1 MARIRDFD
9 ETAFGQ
15 PLDHLLCDL
24 ARKHLALFGPD
35 HQRGALDVLQAFPQ
49 VWDFRDGTTAGGLV
63 DGRVEAEDEVACR
76 LIEHQRSADLAFEE
90 LFWLPGIEAREVL
103 DGLGFAPGD
112 RVAAYLGWRS
122 YQRKSE
128 IWAAFLW
135 ALPVSP
141 VLLSLTVLGVTY
153 L

>member
-1 MARIRDFD
+1 LRAIWV
-9 ETAFGQ
+9 AGI
-15 PLDHLLCDL
+15 
-24 ARKHLALFGPD
+24 
-35 HQRGALDVLQAFPQ
+35 
-49 VWDFRDGTTAGGLV
+49 GGLV
-63 DGRVEAEDEVACR
+63 VGHILWLAGISVA
-76 LIEHQRSADLAFEE
+76 IATRSVSS
-90 LFWLPGIEAREVL
+90 WVL
-103 DGLGFAPGD
+103 VVAVVSFVAGA
-112 RVAAYLGWRS
+112 VAAYLGWRS